1 MRRHVF
7 SAKGAALT
15 SRPGAASQDSW
26 HAKKTLALK
35 ARFTGD
41 VIRYII
47 DTVFISR
54 GYFFGLRTITE
65 LNRAFSAW
73 LPG

>member
-1 MRRHVF
+1 VARKQ
-7 SAKGAALT
+7 A
-15 SRPGAASQDSW
+15 
-26 HAKKTLALK
+26 LALK

-41 VIRYII
+41 IIRYII
-47 DTVFISR
+47 GTIIISR

-73 LPG
+73 LPGWLVSLGRCPG